1 MKLRFQLHG
10 LAQEQMY
17 GGSHADGEADKDE
30 SDDDEGDKVEG
41 EKDEGDEDE
50 EELLVKGRQQ

>member
-30 SDDDEGDKVEG
+30 DDQDEGDDDEV
-41 EKDEGDEDE
+41 
-50 EELLVKGRQQ
+50 ELLVKGRQQ